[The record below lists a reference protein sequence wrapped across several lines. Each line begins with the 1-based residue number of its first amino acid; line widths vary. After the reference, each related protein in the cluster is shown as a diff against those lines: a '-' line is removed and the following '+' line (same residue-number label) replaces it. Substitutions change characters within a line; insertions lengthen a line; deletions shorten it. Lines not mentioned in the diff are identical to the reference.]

1 MGRAAGCC
9 WTSQTRATARIRAD
23 EAPIIALPRAG
34 GGWQVSAATG
44 TLLAMTTSLAYES
57 FNQYAAVGILVV
69 MAIIFG
75 VFNIIVSTLLGP
87 SKLGE
92 DKGRPYESGM
102 NPFTSARRRFNVRFF
117 IVAMTFLLFDVE
129 IVFLY
134 PWAVTF
140 PSLAGP
146 GGEALEPLFLG
157 RMLFFILT
165 SIVAFMY
172 AWRKGVFRYD

>member
-1 MGRAAGCC
+1 MLWVTLATINTWAALG
-9 WTSQTRATARIRAD
+9 I
-23 EAPIIALPRAG
+23 LLLM
-34 GGWQVSAATG
+34 AATFG
-44 TLLAMTTSLAYES
+44 LG
-57 FNQYAAVGILVV
+57 NLVV
-69 MAIIFG
+69 
-75 VFNIIVSTLLGP
+75 THLLGP
-87 SKLGE
+87 GRRGPT
-92 DKGRPYESGM
+92 KGTVYESGM
-102 NPFTSARRRFNVRFF
+102 NPIGSARRRFNVRFF

-140 PSLAGP
+140 STLGQDS
-146 GGEALEPLFLG
+146 GWNGIFLL